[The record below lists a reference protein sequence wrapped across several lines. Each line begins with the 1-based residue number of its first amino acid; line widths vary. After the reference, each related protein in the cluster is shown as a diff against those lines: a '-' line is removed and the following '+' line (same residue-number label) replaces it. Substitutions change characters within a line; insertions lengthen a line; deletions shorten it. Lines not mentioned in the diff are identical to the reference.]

1 MTEIDVRLKYKTETG
16 YAPTY
21 GISYEQKSC
30 NYQGALKHAYAEWL
44 ENYIAENI
52 STMSISW
59 QRDNFFKDKRFLAT
73 YYDKDR
79 NLRYYREYKLW
90 MEELLCYVCT
100 LLHKNE
106 LN

>member
-1 MTEIDVRLKYKTETG
+1 MTEIDVRLKYKKETG

-30 NYQGALKHAYAEWL
+30 
-44 ENYIAENI
+44 NI